1 MKPMLWRFPA
11 YCEPGLPSPAMI
23 FMEHVRV
30 LPDDAVVT
38 TPKSVGCQSFYE
50 FMETLKGV
58 QGLTSL

>member
-1 MKPMLWRFPA
+1 
-11 YCEPGLPSPAMI
+11 MI